1 MDQEVI
7 LFAALNFWAIVFGI
21 IWGLMP
27 DEGKVI
33 VSVKPTKRPPAE
45 AFESE

>member
-1 MDQEVI
+1 MYPEVI
-7 LFAALNFWAIVFGI
+7 IFAALNFWAIVFGI

-27 DEGKVI
+27 DEGIVR

-45 AFESE
+45 VFENE